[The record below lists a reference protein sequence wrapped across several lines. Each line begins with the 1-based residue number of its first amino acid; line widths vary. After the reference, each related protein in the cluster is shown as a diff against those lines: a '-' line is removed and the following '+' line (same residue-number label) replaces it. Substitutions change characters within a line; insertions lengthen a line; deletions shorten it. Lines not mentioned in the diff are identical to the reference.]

1 MALRPLD
8 NALPVTPE
16 RPKKQAKILIPA
28 HKEKQQL
35 PQIGVNDE
43 NKAPLPQPSSADA
56 SIDYISSEDLKAF
69 QDPDVKIQGLVGGL
83 ESKDWLKVCDSLNDV
98 RRFALY
104 HSGLLL
110 PILDKVVSV
119 MVKAIKNPRSALC
132 KTSIM
137 AAADIFMAFGEK
149 LLDSTSSDLLQLL
162 LKASQ
167 DKKFVCE
174 EADRALLAMVEA
186 MAPLP
191 LLHKLGL
198 YVGHTNLRV
207 RAKAAISI
215 SNCVSRMVSE
225 DNNFTLIIIT
235 SIADMYE
242 NASQDLKS
250 MEEFG
255 LVALIKIASN
265 LLNDKLPE
273 AREAARGIAISLFR
287 ALTENEEKK
296 QEVWQSFCQSNLPA
310 IHAQAMVKLV
320 SS

>member
-1 MALRPLD
+1 MALRPID

-16 RPKKQAKILIPA
+16 RPKKQAKIVIPA
-28 HKEKQQL
+28 HNEKQQL
-35 PQIGVNDE
+35 PELVVNDE

-56 SIDYISSEDLKAF
+56 SIDYVSSENLKAF

-83 ESKDWLKVCDSLNDV
+83 ESKDWLKVCESLNDI

-110 PILDKVVSV
+110 PFLDKVLSL

-137 AAADIFMAFGEK
+137 AASDIFKAFGGS
-149 LLDSTSSDLLQLL
+149 LLDSTSDAFNQLLLQLL

-174 EADRALLAMVEA
+174 EADRALLAMGEV
-186 MAPLP
+186 MSPLP

-198 YVGHTNLRV
+198 YAGHTNLRV

-215 SNCVSRMVSE
+215 SNCVSRM
-225 DNNFTLIIIT
+225 
-235 SIADMYE
+235 
-242 NASQDLKS
+242 DLKS

-255 LVALIKIASN
+255 LVSLIKIVSN

-273 AREAARGIAISLFR
+273 AREAARGIAISLFS
-287 ALTENEEKK
+287 AITENEEEK
-296 QEVWQSFCQSNLPA
+296 QEAWQSFCQSNLPA
-310 IHAQAMVKLV
+310 IRAQAMVKLV

>member
-8 NALPVTPE
+8 NALPITPE
-16 RPKKQAKILIPA
+16 RPKKQAKIVIPA

-35 PQIGVNDE
+35 PDLGVNDE
-43 NKAPLPQPSSADA
+43 NKAPLLQPSSADA
-56 SIDYISSEDLKAF
+56 SIDYISSENLKAF

-83 ESKDWLKVCDSLNDV
+83 ESKDWLKVCESLNDV

-137 AAADIFMAFGEK
+137 AAADIFKAFGEN
-149 LLDSTSSDLLQLL
+149 LLDSTSDTFNQLLLQLL

-186 MAPLP
+186 TAPLP
-191 LLHKLGL
+191 LLHKLGS

-207 RAKAAISI
+207 RAKAAIYI
-215 SNCVSRMVSE
+215 SNCVSRM
-225 DNNFTLIIIT
+225 
-235 SIADMYE
+235 
-242 NASQDLKS
+242 DLES

-273 AREAARGIAISLFR
+273 AREAARGIAISVFR
-287 ALTENEEKK
+287 AITENEEEK